1 MQPWLTPYRSADNTR
16 TIAGPAH
23 DQGAKQLLVYPGAP
37 NSTLPAG
44 QTPQADLENV
54 LDNLFH
60 HPNVGPF
67 IAKQLDP
74 AAGGRRTPVLVMS
87 RASRAGST
95 TTVAASAGDMK
106 AVVRAI
112 LLDDEA
118 RSLAVANQ
126 PTFGKLTEPVV
137 RFVQYFRSFASVAN
151 SYDLPWELDT
161 PNALNQH
168 PLKAPSVFNFYSPDY
183 SPAGPMAQA
192 NLVGPEFE
200 ITYASSVAGF
210 GNSSMC
216 WIPGWGSSGC
226 VGNTDVK
233 IMPNFSYYLGL
244 ASSPG
249 LLIDELEMVLC
260 AACLNP
266 TVKAQIVQ
274 SVGTV
279 ATGVSFLGYSVAQER
294 VHTAL
299 WLIINSP
306 DFLVQK

>member
-23 DQGAKQLLVYPGAP
+23 DQGAKQLLAYPAAP
-37 NSTLPAG
+37 FSTLPAG
-44 QTPQADLENV
+44 QSPQADLENV

-67 IAKQLDP
+67 IGKQLIQRLVTSNPSP
-74 AAGGRRTPVLVMS
+74 AYVARVARKFNDN
-87 RASRAGST
+87 GSG
-95 TTVAASAGDMK
+95 VRGDMK
-106 AVVRAI
+106 AVTRAI

-118 RSLAVANQ
+118 RNLAVARQ

-151 SYDLPWELDT
+151 SYDLPWQLDT
-161 PNALNQH
+161 PEALNQH
-168 PLKAPSVFNFYSPDY
+168 PLKAPSVFNFYSPEY

-210 GNSSMC
+210 GGSSSC
-216 WIPGWGSSGC
+216 WIPGWGSTGC
-226 VGNTDVK
+226 VGSIDVR

-244 ASSPG
+244 AGSPG
-249 LLIDELEMVLC
+249 PLIDELEMVLC

-274 SVGTV
+274 SVAAV
-279 ATGVSFLGYSVAQER
+279 ATGVSYLGYSVAQER

-299 WLIINSP
+299 WLIVNSP
-306 DFLVQK
+306 DYLVQK